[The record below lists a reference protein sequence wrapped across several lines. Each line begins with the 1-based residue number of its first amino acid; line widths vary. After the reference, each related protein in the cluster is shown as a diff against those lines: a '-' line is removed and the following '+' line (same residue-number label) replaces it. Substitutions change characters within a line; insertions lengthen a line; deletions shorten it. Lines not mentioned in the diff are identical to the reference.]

1 MNGRQTIQHCG
12 HVCLSCSLGDGQLCT
27 EEYHD
32 DDDVEEAEECF
43 GWWMAPTVIILGARW
58 MALQSLFYLLD

>member
-12 HVCLSCSLGDGQLCT
+12 HVCLSCSRGDGQLCT

-32 DDDVEEAEECF
+32 DDDVEEAEECYV
-43 GWWMAPTVIILGARW
+43 WWR
-58 MALQSLFYLLD
+58 LL